1 MKYTMKYE
9 RTAKAV
15 ILPLDRQMRRNIH
28 FSIISHKHTLQI
40 RVHSFKGRM
49 QVQGSCTIIQL
60 SPAFSRRKMLIL

>member
-1 MKYTMKYE
+1 MKYE

-15 ILPLDRQMRRNIH
+15 ILPLDRQMRRHNH

-49 QVQGSCTIIQL
+49 QVQGSCAIIQL
-60 SPAFSRRKMLIL
+60 SPAFSRRKMLI